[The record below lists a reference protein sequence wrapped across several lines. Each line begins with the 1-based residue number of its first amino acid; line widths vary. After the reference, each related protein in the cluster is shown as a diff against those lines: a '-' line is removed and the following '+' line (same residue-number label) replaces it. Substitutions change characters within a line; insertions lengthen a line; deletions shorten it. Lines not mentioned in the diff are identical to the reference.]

1 MNQGKR
7 SFVILEQADIKMKVE
22 PFVNAQDRFP
32 IENRKMLIDRIRK
45 LVQENVKTKS
55 NQPETMIIA

>member
-55 NQPETMIIA
+55 NQPATMIIA

>member
-7 SFVILEQADIKMKVE
+7 SFVILEQANIKMKVE

-32 IENRKMLIDRIRK
+32 MENRKMLIDRIRK

-55 NQPETMIIA
+55 N